1 MAASSC
7 WLTHVPRSVEA
18 LVEPELLSW
27 ARTTAGLDPVEA
39 ARKVAVDVERL
50 TSWET
55 GERRP
60 TIPQLR
66 NLARV
71 YRRPLA
77 AFYLPEPPPDLR
89 PPKDFRRLP
98 GEVAGVESP
107 ELRYE
112 LRRAVA
118 RRDFA
123 LELLAANDEEP
134 PSLVIE
140 ATPIDSSERLGS
152 EIRNYLGI
160 TLAQQFRWRPPY
172 GPFNAWRD
180 AIESVG
186 ALVTQLTDIEV
197 SEARGFSISDRPLP
211 VIAVNIKDSPNGR
224 TFSLLHEFVHWILR
238 QGGLCDLEDEQERP
252 WELLRIE
259 RFCNR
264 TAADTLMPKSAFLS
278 QSAVTNHGANIEW
291 SDLELQQVARRF
303 GVSREAVLRRLLDLG
318 RTSQDHYQEWHEVF
332 QAEYRRAREGRSPG
346 FAPPAQM
353 ALASA
358 GPTFAGLVV
367 NSYQR
372 GTITAGDVSNALAI
386 RLKHLPTIER
396 RLRMDTVAREI

>member
-1 MAASSC
+1 MLQSTTPDKRGTTQLGLHVRTDRSTGSS
-7 WLTHVPRSVEA
+7 
-18 LVEPELLSW
+18 PELGRWGS
-27 ARTTAGLDPVEA
+27 RHPQ
-39 ARKVAVDVERL
+39 AVDVERL
-50 TSWET
+50 TSWEA

-77 AFYLPEPPPDLR
+77 GFYLPEQPPDLR

-134 PSLVIE
+134 PSPVIE

-152 EIRNYLGI
+152 EIRSYLGM

-186 ALVTQLTDIEV
+186 TLVTQLTDIEV
-197 SEARGFSISDRPLP
+197 SETRGFSISHRPLP

-224 TFSLLHEFVHWILR
+224 TFSLLQEFVHLILR
-238 QGGLCDLEDEQERP
+238 QGGLCDLENEQEHPRA
-252 WELLRIE
+252 LLRIE

-264 TAADTLMPKSAFLS
+264 IAANTLMPESAFPN

-318 RTSQDHYQEWHEVF
+318 RTSQDHSTPQCRGCLLRCVTLELQSDHN
-332 QAEYRRAREGRSPG
+332 
-346 FAPPAQM
+346 PA
-353 ALASA
+353 LF
-358 GPTFAGLVV
+358 G
-367 NSYQR
+367 
-372 GTITAGDVSNALAI
+372 
-386 RLKHLPTIER
+386 
-396 RLRMDTVAREI
+396 